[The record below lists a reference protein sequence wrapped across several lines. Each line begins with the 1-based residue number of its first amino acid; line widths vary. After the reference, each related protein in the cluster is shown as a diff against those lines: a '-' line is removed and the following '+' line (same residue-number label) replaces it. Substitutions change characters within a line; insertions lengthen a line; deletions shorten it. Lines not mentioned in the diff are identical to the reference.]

1 MKKHNYF
8 VKLAALALALVLTL
22 SLTACGGSNTDN
34 SGDNA
39 GDEQK
44 PVVKIAVPNDTTN
57 EARALLLLQE
67 NGIIKLKDGVGITA
81 TKNDIEENPY
91 NVEIVEAEAA
101 QLPNQLQDVDYAVI
115 NSNYAISAGLNPVN
129 DSLLIE
135 GSASAYANILTV
147 KEGNENEPKIL
158 ALKAALESQQVVDFI
173 NETYNGSVISV
184 VENPTDGYDATVDYD
199 ALNGETITIAATP
212 APHAEILEVVKTILA
227 DKGIT
232 LNIQVFND
240 YVQPN
245 LALSEKELDAN
256 FFQHKPYLDTFS
268 KEHKLNLAVLTAV
281 HLEPMGVYSKSIKNV
296 ADLPDG
302 AKIAVPNDPTNGGR
316 ALKVLETAGIL
327 KVRPEAG
334 ILASPA
340 DIVDN
345 PKHVKI
351 VEVEAAQLPR
361 ALDDVDA
368 AVINSNYALAAKL
381 NPTKDAIAIESK
393 DSPYANVV
401 VVRAGDEN
409 RPELQKLKNALL
421 TPEVKKFLEEKYQGA
436 VVPAF

>member
-1 MKKHNYF
+1 MQLKKLF
-8 VKLAALALALVLTL
+8 AALAVSGGLVFTLAGCGDKAPAEKAAAPAQTAAVELKIGVSPVPHADIINFVAPTL
-22 SLTACGGSNTDN
+22 
-34 SGDNA
+34 
-39 GDEQK
+39 E
-44 PVVKIAVPNDTTN
+44 
-57 EARALLLLQE
+57 
-67 NGIIKLKDGVGITA
+67 
-81 TKNDIEENPY
+81 
-91 NVEIVEAEAA
+91 
-101 QLPNQLQDVDYAVI
+101 
-115 NSNYAISAGLNPVN
+115 
-129 DSLLIE
+129 
-135 GSASAYANILTV
+135 
-147 KEGNENEPKIL
+147 KEGVKV
-158 ALKAALESQQVVDFI
+158 K
-173 NETYNGSVISV
+173 VI
-184 VENPTDGYDATVDYD
+184 E
-199 ALNGETITIAATP
+199 
-212 APHAEILEVVKTILA
+212 
-227 DKGIT
+227 
-232 LNIQVFND
+232 FND

-268 KEHKLNLAVLTAV
+268 KEHKLNLAVLAAV

-351 VEVEAAQLPR
+351 VEGEAAQLPR

>member
-1 MKKHNYF
+1 MQLKKLF
-8 VKLAALALALVLTL
+8 AALAVSGGLVFTLAGCGDKAPAEKTAAPAQTAAVELKIGVSPVPHADIINFVAPTL
-22 SLTACGGSNTDN
+22 
-34 SGDNA
+34 
-39 GDEQK
+39 E
-44 PVVKIAVPNDTTN
+44 
-57 EARALLLLQE
+57 
-67 NGIIKLKDGVGITA
+67 
-81 TKNDIEENPY
+81 
-91 NVEIVEAEAA
+91 
-101 QLPNQLQDVDYAVI
+101 
-115 NSNYAISAGLNPVN
+115 
-129 DSLLIE
+129 
-135 GSASAYANILTV
+135 
-147 KEGNENEPKIL
+147 KEGVKV
-158 ALKAALESQQVVDFI
+158 K
-173 NETYNGSVISV
+173 VI
-184 VENPTDGYDATVDYD
+184 E
-199 ALNGETITIAATP
+199 
-212 APHAEILEVVKTILA
+212 
-227 DKGIT
+227 
-232 LNIQVFND
+232 FND

-245 LALSEKELDAN
+245 LALAEKELDAN

-281 HLEPMGVYSKSIKNV
+281 HLEPMGVYSQSIKNV

>member
-1 MKKHNYF
+1 MQLKKLF
-8 VKLAALALALVLTL
+8 AALAVSGGLVFTLAGCGDKAPAEKAAAPAQTAAVELKIGVSPVPHADIINFVAPTL
-22 SLTACGGSNTDN
+22 
-34 SGDNA
+34 
-39 GDEQK
+39 E
-44 PVVKIAVPNDTTN
+44 
-57 EARALLLLQE
+57 
-67 NGIIKLKDGVGITA
+67 
-81 TKNDIEENPY
+81 
-91 NVEIVEAEAA
+91 
-101 QLPNQLQDVDYAVI
+101 
-115 NSNYAISAGLNPVN
+115 
-129 DSLLIE
+129 
-135 GSASAYANILTV
+135 
-147 KEGNENEPKIL
+147 KEGVKVKVI
-158 ALKAALESQQVVDFI
+158 AL
-173 NETYNGSVISV
+173 
-184 VENPTDGYDATVDYD
+184 
-199 ALNGETITIAATP
+199 
-212 APHAEILEVVKTILA
+212 
-227 DKGIT
+227 
-232 LNIQVFND
+232 ND

-268 KEHKLNLAVLTAV
+268 KEHKLNLAVLAAV

>member
-1 MKKHNYF
+1 MQLKKLF
-8 VKLAALALALVLTL
+8 AALAVSGGLVFTLAGCGDKAPAEKTAAPAQTAAVELKIGVSPVPHADIINFVAPTL
-22 SLTACGGSNTDN
+22 
-34 SGDNA
+34 
-39 GDEQK
+39 E
-44 PVVKIAVPNDTTN
+44 
-57 EARALLLLQE
+57 
-67 NGIIKLKDGVGITA
+67 
-81 TKNDIEENPY
+81 
-91 NVEIVEAEAA
+91 
-101 QLPNQLQDVDYAVI
+101 
-115 NSNYAISAGLNPVN
+115 
-129 DSLLIE
+129 
-135 GSASAYANILTV
+135 
-147 KEGNENEPKIL
+147 KEGVKV
-158 ALKAALESQQVVDFI
+158 K
-173 NETYNGSVISV
+173 VI
-184 VENPTDGYDATVDYD
+184 E
-199 ALNGETITIAATP
+199 
-212 APHAEILEVVKTILA
+212 
-227 DKGIT
+227 
-232 LNIQVFND
+232 FND

-281 HLEPMGVYSKSIKNV
+281 HFEPMGVYSKSIKNV

>member
-1 MKKHNYF
+1 MQLKKLF
-8 VKLAALALALVLTL
+8 AALAVSGGLVFTLAGCGDKAPAEKTAAPAQTAAVELKIGVSPVPHADIINFVAPTL
-22 SLTACGGSNTDN
+22 
-34 SGDNA
+34 
-39 GDEQK
+39 E
-44 PVVKIAVPNDTTN
+44 
-57 EARALLLLQE
+57 
-67 NGIIKLKDGVGITA
+67 
-81 TKNDIEENPY
+81 
-91 NVEIVEAEAA
+91 
-101 QLPNQLQDVDYAVI
+101 
-115 NSNYAISAGLNPVN
+115 
-129 DSLLIE
+129 
-135 GSASAYANILTV
+135 
-147 KEGNENEPKIL
+147 KEGVKV
-158 ALKAALESQQVVDFI
+158 K
-173 NETYNGSVISV
+173 VI
-184 VENPTDGYDATVDYD
+184 E
-199 ALNGETITIAATP
+199 
-212 APHAEILEVVKTILA
+212 
-227 DKGIT
+227 
-232 LNIQVFND
+232 FND

-281 HLEPMGVYSKSIKNV
+281 HLEPMGVYSTSIKNV

>member
-1 MKKHNYF
+1 MQLKKLF
-8 VKLAALALALVLTL
+8 AALAVSGGLVFTLAGCGDKAPAEKTAAPAQTAAVELKIGVSPVPHADIINFVAPTL
-22 SLTACGGSNTDN
+22 
-34 SGDNA
+34 
-39 GDEQK
+39 E
-44 PVVKIAVPNDTTN
+44 
-57 EARALLLLQE
+57 
-67 NGIIKLKDGVGITA
+67 
-81 TKNDIEENPY
+81 
-91 NVEIVEAEAA
+91 
-101 QLPNQLQDVDYAVI
+101 
-115 NSNYAISAGLNPVN
+115 
-129 DSLLIE
+129 
-135 GSASAYANILTV
+135 
-147 KEGNENEPKIL
+147 KEGVKV
-158 ALKAALESQQVVDFI
+158 K
-173 NETYNGSVISV
+173 VI
-184 VENPTDGYDATVDYD
+184 E
-199 ALNGETITIAATP
+199 
-212 APHAEILEVVKTILA
+212 
-227 DKGIT
+227 
-232 LNIQVFND
+232 FND

-334 ILASPA
+334 ILASP
-340 DIVDN
+340 
-345 PKHVKI
+345 
-351 VEVEAAQLPR
+351 
-361 ALDDVDA
+361 
-368 AVINSNYALAAKL
+368 LAAKL

>member
-1 MKKHNYF
+1 MQLKKLF
-8 VKLAALALALVLTL
+8 AALAVSGGLVFTLAGCGDKAPAEKTAAPAQTAAVELKIGVSPVPHADIINFVAPTL
-22 SLTACGGSNTDN
+22 
-34 SGDNA
+34 
-39 GDEQK
+39 E
-44 PVVKIAVPNDTTN
+44 
-57 EARALLLLQE
+57 
-67 NGIIKLKDGVGITA
+67 
-81 TKNDIEENPY
+81 
-91 NVEIVEAEAA
+91 
-101 QLPNQLQDVDYAVI
+101 
-115 NSNYAISAGLNPVN
+115 
-129 DSLLIE
+129 
-135 GSASAYANILTV
+135 
-147 KEGNENEPKIL
+147 KEGVKV
-158 ALKAALESQQVVDFI
+158 K
-173 NETYNGSVISV
+173 VI
-184 VENPTDGYDATVDYD
+184 E
-199 ALNGETITIAATP
+199 
-212 APHAEILEVVKTILA
+212 
-227 DKGIT
+227 
-232 LNIQVFND
+232 FND
-240 YVQPN
+240 YVQPY

>member
-1 MKKHNYF
+1 MQLKKLF
-8 VKLAALALALVLTL
+8 AALAVSGGLVFTLAGCGDKAPAEKAAAPAQTAAVELKIGVSPVPHADIINFVAPTL
-22 SLTACGGSNTDN
+22 
-34 SGDNA
+34 
-39 GDEQK
+39 E
-44 PVVKIAVPNDTTN
+44 
-57 EARALLLLQE
+57 
-67 NGIIKLKDGVGITA
+67 
-81 TKNDIEENPY
+81 
-91 NVEIVEAEAA
+91 
-101 QLPNQLQDVDYAVI
+101 
-115 NSNYAISAGLNPVN
+115 
-129 DSLLIE
+129 
-135 GSASAYANILTV
+135 
-147 KEGNENEPKIL
+147 KEGVKV
-158 ALKAALESQQVVDFI
+158 K
-173 NETYNGSVISV
+173 VI
-184 VENPTDGYDATVDYD
+184 E
-199 ALNGETITIAATP
+199 
-212 APHAEILEVVKTILA
+212 
-227 DKGIT
+227 
-232 LNIQVFND
+232 FND

-256 FFQHKPYLDTFS
+256 FFQHKPYLDTFP
-268 KEHKLNLAVLTAV
+268 KEHKLNLAVLAAV

>member
-1 MKKHNYF
+1 MQLKKLF
-8 VKLAALALALVLTL
+8 AALAVSGGLVFTLAGCGDKAPAEKTAAPAQTAAVELKIGVSPVPHADIINFVAPTL
-22 SLTACGGSNTDN
+22 
-34 SGDNA
+34 
-39 GDEQK
+39 E
-44 PVVKIAVPNDTTN
+44 
-57 EARALLLLQE
+57 
-67 NGIIKLKDGVGITA
+67 
-81 TKNDIEENPY
+81 
-91 NVEIVEAEAA
+91 
-101 QLPNQLQDVDYAVI
+101 
-115 NSNYAISAGLNPVN
+115 
-129 DSLLIE
+129 
-135 GSASAYANILTV
+135 
-147 KEGNENEPKIL
+147 KEGVKV
-158 ALKAALESQQVVDFI
+158 K
-173 NETYNGSVISV
+173 VI
-184 VENPTDGYDATVDYD
+184 E
-199 ALNGETITIAATP
+199 
-212 APHAEILEVVKTILA
+212 
-227 DKGIT
+227 
-232 LNIQVFND
+232 FND

-245 LALSEKELDAN
+245 LALAEKELDAN
-256 FFQHKPYLDTFS
+256 FFQHQPYLDTFS

-340 DIVDN
+340 DSVDN
-345 PKHVKI
+345 PTQVKI

>member
-1 MKKHNYF
+1 MQLKKLF
-8 VKLAALALALVLTL
+8 AALAVSGGLVFTLAGCGDKAPAEKTAAPAQTAAVELKIGVSPVPHADIINFVAPTL
-22 SLTACGGSNTDN
+22 
-34 SGDNA
+34 
-39 GDEQK
+39 E
-44 PVVKIAVPNDTTN
+44 
-57 EARALLLLQE
+57 
-67 NGIIKLKDGVGITA
+67 
-81 TKNDIEENPY
+81 
-91 NVEIVEAEAA
+91 
-101 QLPNQLQDVDYAVI
+101 
-115 NSNYAISAGLNPVN
+115 
-129 DSLLIE
+129 
-135 GSASAYANILTV
+135 
-147 KEGNENEPKIL
+147 KEGVKV
-158 ALKAALESQQVVDFI
+158 K
-173 NETYNGSVISV
+173 VI
-184 VENPTDGYDATVDYD
+184 E
-199 ALNGETITIAATP
+199 
-212 APHAEILEVVKTILA
+212 
-227 DKGIT
+227 
-232 LNIQVFND
+232 FND

-281 HLEPMGVYSKSIKNV
+281 HLEPMGVYSKSSKNV

-393 DSPYANVV
+393 ESPYANVV

>member
-1 MKKHNYF
+1 MQLKKLF
-8 VKLAALALALVLTL
+8 AALAVSGGLVFTLAGCGDKAPAEKTAAPAQTAAVELKIGVSPVPHADIINFVAPTL
-22 SLTACGGSNTDN
+22 
-34 SGDNA
+34 
-39 GDEQK
+39 E
-44 PVVKIAVPNDTTN
+44 
-57 EARALLLLQE
+57 
-67 NGIIKLKDGVGITA
+67 
-81 TKNDIEENPY
+81 
-91 NVEIVEAEAA
+91 
-101 QLPNQLQDVDYAVI
+101 
-115 NSNYAISAGLNPVN
+115 
-129 DSLLIE
+129 
-135 GSASAYANILTV
+135 
-147 KEGNENEPKIL
+147 KEGVKV
-158 ALKAALESQQVVDFI
+158 K
-173 NETYNGSVISV
+173 VI
-184 VENPTDGYDATVDYD
+184 E
-199 ALNGETITIAATP
+199 
-212 APHAEILEVVKTILA
+212 
-227 DKGIT
+227 
-232 LNIQVFND
+232 FND

-245 LALSEKELDAN
+245 LALAEKELDAN

-281 HLEPMGVYSKSIKNV
+281 HLEPMGVYSKSINNV

>member
-1 MKKHNYF
+1 MQLKKLF
-8 VKLAALALALVLTL
+8 AALAVSGGLVFTLAGCGDKAPAEKTAAPAQTAAVELKIGVSPVPHADIINFVAPTL
-22 SLTACGGSNTDN
+22 
-34 SGDNA
+34 
-39 GDEQK
+39 E
-44 PVVKIAVPNDTTN
+44 
-57 EARALLLLQE
+57 
-67 NGIIKLKDGVGITA
+67 
-81 TKNDIEENPY
+81 
-91 NVEIVEAEAA
+91 
-101 QLPNQLQDVDYAVI
+101 
-115 NSNYAISAGLNPVN
+115 
-129 DSLLIE
+129 
-135 GSASAYANILTV
+135 
-147 KEGNENEPKIL
+147 KEGVKV
-158 ALKAALESQQVVDFI
+158 K
-173 NETYNGSVISV
+173 VI
-184 VENPTDGYDATVDYD
+184 E
-199 ALNGETITIAATP
+199 
-212 APHAEILEVVKTILA
+212 
-227 DKGIT
+227 
-232 LNIQVFND
+232 FND
-240 YVQPN
+240 YVQP
-245 LALSEKELDAN
+245 
-256 FFQHKPYLDTFS
+256 YLETFS

-281 HLEPMGVYSKSIKNV
+281 HHEPMGVYSKSIKNV

>member
-1 MKKHNYF
+1 MQLKKLF
-8 VKLAALALALVLTL
+8 AALAVSGGLVFTLAGCGDKAPAEKTAAPAQTAAVELKIGVSPVPHADIINFVAPTL
-22 SLTACGGSNTDN
+22 
-34 SGDNA
+34 
-39 GDEQK
+39 E
-44 PVVKIAVPNDTTN
+44 
-57 EARALLLLQE
+57 
-67 NGIIKLKDGVGITA
+67 
-81 TKNDIEENPY
+81 
-91 NVEIVEAEAA
+91 
-101 QLPNQLQDVDYAVI
+101 
-115 NSNYAISAGLNPVN
+115 
-129 DSLLIE
+129 
-135 GSASAYANILTV
+135 
-147 KEGNENEPKIL
+147 KEGVKV
-158 ALKAALESQQVVDFI
+158 K
-173 NETYNGSVISV
+173 VI
-184 VENPTDGYDATVDYD
+184 E
-199 ALNGETITIAATP
+199 
-212 APHAEILEVVKTILA
+212 
-227 DKGIT
+227 
-232 LNIQVFND
+232 FND

-245 LALSEKELDAN
+245 LALAEKELDAN

-281 HLEPMGVYSKSIKNV
+281 HLEPMGVYSTSIKNV

>member
-1 MKKHNYF
+1 MQKRILQRTNLLQLKKLF
-8 VKLAALALALVLTL
+8 AALAVSGGLVFTLAGCGDKAPAEKTAAPAQTAAVELKIGVSPVPHADIINFVAPTL
-22 SLTACGGSNTDN
+22 
-34 SGDNA
+34 
-39 GDEQK
+39 E
-44 PVVKIAVPNDTTN
+44 
-57 EARALLLLQE
+57 
-67 NGIIKLKDGVGITA
+67 
-81 TKNDIEENPY
+81 
-91 NVEIVEAEAA
+91 
-101 QLPNQLQDVDYAVI
+101 
-115 NSNYAISAGLNPVN
+115 
-129 DSLLIE
+129 
-135 GSASAYANILTV
+135 
-147 KEGNENEPKIL
+147 KEGV
-158 ALKAALESQQVVDFI
+158 QVK
-173 NETYNGSVISV
+173 VI
-184 VENPTDGYDATVDYD
+184 E
-199 ALNGETITIAATP
+199 
-212 APHAEILEVVKTILA
+212 
-227 DKGIT
+227 
-232 LNIQVFND
+232 FND

-245 LALSEKELDAN
+245 LALAEKELDAN
-256 FFQHKPYLDTFS
+256 FFQHKPYLETFS
-268 KEHKLNLAVLTAV
+268 KAHKLNLAVLTAV

-340 DIVDN
+340 DSVDN
-345 PKHVKI
+345 PTQVKI

>member
-1 MKKHNYF
+1 MQLKKLF
-8 VKLAALALALVLTL
+8 AALAVSGGLVFTLAGCGDKAPAEKTAAPAQTAAVELKIGVSPVPHADIINFVAPTL
-22 SLTACGGSNTDN
+22 
-34 SGDNA
+34 
-39 GDEQK
+39 E
-44 PVVKIAVPNDTTN
+44 
-57 EARALLLLQE
+57 
-67 NGIIKLKDGVGITA
+67 
-81 TKNDIEENPY
+81 
-91 NVEIVEAEAA
+91 
-101 QLPNQLQDVDYAVI
+101 
-115 NSNYAISAGLNPVN
+115 
-129 DSLLIE
+129 
-135 GSASAYANILTV
+135 
-147 KEGNENEPKIL
+147 KEGVKV
-158 ALKAALESQQVVDFI
+158 K
-173 NETYNGSVISV
+173 VI
-184 VENPTDGYDATVDYD
+184 E
-199 ALNGETITIAATP
+199 
-212 APHAEILEVVKTILA
+212 
-227 DKGIT
+227 
-232 LNIQVFND
+232 FND

-381 NPTKDAIAIESK
+381 NPTKGAIAIESK

>member
-1 MKKHNYF
+1 MQLKRLF
-8 VKLAALALALVLTL
+8 AALAVSGGLVFTLAGCGDKAPAEKTAAPAQTAAVELKIGVSPVPHADIINFVAPTL
-22 SLTACGGSNTDN
+22 
-34 SGDNA
+34 
-39 GDEQK
+39 E
-44 PVVKIAVPNDTTN
+44 
-57 EARALLLLQE
+57 
-67 NGIIKLKDGVGITA
+67 
-81 TKNDIEENPY
+81 
-91 NVEIVEAEAA
+91 
-101 QLPNQLQDVDYAVI
+101 
-115 NSNYAISAGLNPVN
+115 
-129 DSLLIE
+129 
-135 GSASAYANILTV
+135 
-147 KEGNENEPKIL
+147 KEGVKV
-158 ALKAALESQQVVDFI
+158 K
-173 NETYNGSVISV
+173 VI
-184 VENPTDGYDATVDYD
+184 E
-199 ALNGETITIAATP
+199 
-212 APHAEILEVVKTILA
+212 
-227 DKGIT
+227 
-232 LNIQVFND
+232 FND

-268 KEHKLNLAVLTAV
+268 KEHKLNLAVLAAV
-281 HLEPMGVYSKSIKNV
+281 HLEPLGVYSKSIKNV